1 MAKKEELGC
10 SGYLI
15 YFLLFLF
22 FINPAQAIIIV
33 LVGIFIYWFI
43 ETNYKRIKGEGRANA
58 FEKFYRS
65 PEEVERRKRREKEL
79 ERKAKVRNEEIASME
94 RRMEKE
100 RKRMEKERK
109 RMEKERFEA
118 GFRENMSG
126 DEYERYCKY
135 ILEQRG
141 WTVNLTSKS
150 GDQGVDLIASKEY
163 LKVCIQ
169 CKRYSKPV
177 GNKAVQEIFTGKQ
190 FYSGSHGV
198 LVSSAGFTKSAIS
211 LASKTGIILLS
222 DINLKNLESF
232 L

>member
-15 YFLLFLF
+15 CFLLFF
-22 FINPAQAIIIV
+22 FINPAEAIIIV

-43 ETNYKRIKGEGRANA
+43 EINYKKIKGEGRAKA
-58 FEKFYRS
+58 FENFYRN

-79 ERKAKVRNEEIASME
+79 KRKAKVRNEERASME

-100 RKRMEKERK
+100 RKRMA
-109 RMEKERFEA
+109 KERFEA
-118 GFRENMSG
+118 GFRENMSEN
-126 DEYERYCKY
+126 EYEKYCKY

-177 GNKAVQEIFTGKQ
+177 GNKAVQEIFAGK
-190 FYSGSHGV
+190 
-198 LVSSAGFTKSAIS
+198 
-211 LASKTGIILLS
+211 
-222 DINLKNLESF
+222 
-232 L
+232 

>member
-15 YFLLFLF
+15 CFILFLF
-22 FINPAQAIIIV
+22 FINPAEAIILV

-43 ETNYKRIKGEGRANA
+43 ETNYKRIK
-58 FEKFYRS
+58 
-65 PEEVERRKRREKEL
+65 EER
-79 ERKAKVRNEEIASME
+79 ASME
-94 RRMEKE
+94 RRME
-100 RKRMEKERK
+100 R
-109 RMEKERFEA
+109 ERFEA

-126 DEYERYCKY
+126 DEYEKYCKY

-141 WTVNLTSKS
+141 WAVNLTSKS

-177 GNKAVQEIFTGKQ
+177 GNKAIQEIFTGKQ

-198 LVSSAGFTKSAIS
+198 LVSNAGFTKSAKS

-222 DINLKNLESF
+222 DENLMNLESF

>member
-1 MAKKEELGC
+1 
-10 SGYLI
+10 
-15 YFLLFLF
+15 
-22 FINPAQAIIIV
+22 
-33 LVGIFIYWFI
+33 
-43 ETNYKRIKGEGRANA
+43 
-58 FEKFYRS
+58 
-65 PEEVERRKRREKEL
+65 
-79 ERKAKVRNEEIASME
+79 ME
-94 RRMEKE
+94 RSRQ
-100 RKRMEKERK
+100 
-109 RMEKERFEA
+109 KERFED

-126 DEYERYCKY
+126 DEYEKYCKY

-141 WTVNLTSKS
+141 WTIKLTSKS

-198 LVSSAGFTKSAIS
+198 LVSNAAFTKSAKS

-222 DINLKNLESF
+222 DEKLMILESF